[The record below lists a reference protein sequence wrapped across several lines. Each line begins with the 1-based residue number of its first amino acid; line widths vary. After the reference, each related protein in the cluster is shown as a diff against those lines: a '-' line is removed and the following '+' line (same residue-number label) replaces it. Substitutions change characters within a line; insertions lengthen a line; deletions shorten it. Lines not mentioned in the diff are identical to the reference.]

1 MTVAWI
7 TAPSGGTPAGRAD
20 RGREGHRLVE
30 PYEIAAGHADLLA
43 EVAGLLLGAR
53 EGELDEPQVQA
64 AQLCI
69 AARAD
74 ADLISQWVEEGQRRA
89 AIARPVP
96 AATT

>member
-53 EGELDEPQVQA
+53 EGLLGAREGELDEPQVQAA

-74 ADLISQWVEEGQRRA
+74 ADLISQ
-89 AIARPVP
+89 
-96 AATT
+96 